1 MQAIASI
8 ARPLR
13 ATLKKSQMPISVT
26 CPGCLSRFTV
36 SDKYAGKTG
45 PCPKCKKELVVPDKS
60 QEVVIRAPEIGTKD
74 SKGVSVLK
82 PLKRAEFKLTTREII
97 VASVLG
103 VVSLSMAIFAR
114 VGFSEPP
121 WLLSA
126 LGVLA
131 LAFPL
136 AWVGYSFFHDDEL
149 EEYSGKE
156 RSSRVGVCALIFSVT
171 WGLYWF
177 LAYYMGSKTLAEVD
191 SVQFAIFLVVMFVVG
206 TLGSLVA
213 MDLDFGQALLHY
225 AMYFAVTF
233 LLAMIAGVQIS
244 EPMSSGNRKSAYP
257 TVNQQLNT
265 PGKLPTTPAKAK

>member
-1 MQAIASI
+1 MLAIAST
-8 ARPLR
+8 ARRLR
-13 ATLKKSQMPISVT
+13 ATYEKSQMPISVT

-45 PCPKCKKELVVPDKS
+45 PCPKCKKDLVVPDKS
-60 QEVVIRAPEIGTKD
+60 QEVVIHAPEASIKD

-82 PLKRAEFKLTTREII
+82 PLKRAEFKLSIREII
-97 VASVLG
+97 VAAVLG
-103 VVSLSMAIFAR
+103 VISLSMAIFAR

-121 WLLSA
+121 WFLSA

-156 RSSRVGVCALIFSVT
+156 RSARVSVCALIFSVT

-191 SVQFAIFLVVMFVVG
+191 SIQFAIFLAIMFVVG

-244 EPMSSGNRKSAYP
+244 EPMSSGKGKSAYP
-257 TVNQQLNT
+257 TVNQQLNNT
-265 PGKLPTTPAKAK
+265 GKLPPTPAKAK